1 MGNKLRILMSIMLL
15 MCNVQLGVAL
25 AQDAG
30 GEAPVAGQQAAGA
43 PDEGGDVSTKPG
55 FVDIVFGGGIVNTLI
70 WCVIFL
76 ASFATIA
83 LIIDGAL
90 AVKREKLLPPTVVSG
105 VRDSLDEGDLGEAIA
120 VCETNPG
127 PLSNI
132 LMAGF
137 SNINEGYEVIQESVT
152 AATDLE
158 SEKIMQRIN
167 YLNLCGQIAPM
178 LGLLGTV
185 TGMVRA
191 FGGLAEAGPAR
202 DRMLA
207 EAISGALWTTV
218 VGLLIAVPALLA
230 FTIYKNLATK
240 VLLESEATVLDLLKI
255 LRGAEVE
262 EEYVEE

>member
-1 MGNKLRILMSIMLL
+1 MMVKNLRLLFALIMLSTNL
-15 MCNVQLGVAL
+15 QVGWVS
-25 AQDAG
+25 AQDEPAG
-30 GEAPVAGQQAAGA
+30 DPPATEEVAPKAKA
-43 PDEGGDVSTKPG
+43 EGRPG
-55 FVDIVFGGGIVNTLI
+55 FAKIVFGGGAVNTVI

-90 AVKREKLLPPTVVSG
+90 AVQREKMLPTNVVAG
-105 VRDSLDEGDLGEAIA
+105 VRQSLDSGDLGQAIA
-120 VCETNPG
+120 VCEQNPG

-132 LMAGF
+132 LVAGF

-158 SEKIMQRIN
+158 SEKVMQRIN

-185 TGMVRA
+185 TGMVGA
-191 FGGLAEAGPAR
+191 FGGLAEETGGNRDAELAR
-202 DRMLA
+202 S
-207 EAISGALWTTV
+207 ISTALWTTV
-218 VGLLIAVPALLA
+218 AGLLISVPALLA
-230 FTIYKNLATK
+230 FTLYKNLATK

-262 EEYVEE
+262 DEEYVEE